1 VNFQLRLDLPP
12 QNLQFTGRTKELQ
25 QLSDIIKGGGK
36 GQRKVA
42 VLHGLGGIGKT
53 NIVCEYAWRNRTA
66 YSCVIWIHA
75 GTAEV
80 LENSFISVV
89 KVLVRHLAANS
100 SCAGPN
106 YAEIACGL
114 GIPGLISTSGQLVY
128 NTESDDQDRI
138 VEAVLKWLSLDG
150 NDNWL
155 LVFDNVDDLKVID
168 KAKHFPQ
175 SSSGTIIITSRRR
188 GSAQWG
194 TKSFQVDEMDKEDAL
209 DLLMSRAN
217 LEWNQ
222 LSEEGEYHTVI
233 YSNLATY

>member
-53 NIVCEYAWRNRTA
+53 NIVCEYAWRNRAA
-66 YSCVIWIHA
+66 YSCIIWIHA

-80 LENSFISVV
+80 LKHSFTSVV
-89 KVLVRHLAANS
+89 KVLIWHLAANS
-100 SCAGPN
+100 SCAEPN
-106 YAEIACGL
+106 YAEIARDL
-114 GIPGLISTSGQLVY
+114 GIPGLIGTSGQLVY

-138 VEAVLKWLSLDG
+138 VDAVLKWLSLDG

-175 SSSGTIIITSRRR
+175 SSSGTIVITSRRR
-188 GSAQWG
+188 ASAHWG
-194 TKSFQVDEMDKEDAL
+194 TKSFQVDEMNQEDAL
-209 DLLMSRAN
+209 DLLMRRAH
-217 LEWNQ
+217 LEWNK
-222 LSEEGEYHTVI
+222 LSEEGEYQ
-233 YSNLATY
+233 L